1 LHTARLRCIIT
12 GIEIMTKSN
21 KLSEEVIIGGRKITK
36 TKNNALDLDPD
47 VILSLLASGRRDPQ
61 NEQERIWLKSIEET
75 KAKGK
80 GIDIPFN

>member
-1 LHTARLRCIIT
+1 
-12 GIEIMTKSN
+12 MTKSN